1 MELIMTKKTILVVDD
16 DSISRHLIKGFLRDE
31 ENYIVE
37 TVTSGQDCLNFIENN
52 DVDLIISDVEMDDL
66 DGIEMSKILLSKDKT
81 SNVPIILS
89 SIRDQLDVARK
100 SRDFANVKKVTQKPY
115 DRNILLSDIK
125 EFCNP

>member
-1 MELIMTKKTILVVDD
+1 MTKKTILFVDD

-31 ENYIVE
+31 ENYIVK
-37 TVTSGQDCLNFIENN
+37 TVASAQECLNFIENN

-89 SIRDQLDVARK
+89 SIRDQLDVVRK
-100 SRDFANVKKVTQKPY
+100 SRDYDNVKKVTQKPY
-115 DRNILLSDIK
+115 DRNVLLSDVK
-125 EFCNP
+125 EIFSL

>member
-1 MELIMTKKTILVVDD
+1 MTKKTILFVDD

-31 ENYIVE
+31 ENYIVK
-37 TVTSGQDCLNFIENN
+37 TVASAQECLNFIENN

-81 SNVPIILS
+81 SNVPVILS
-89 SIRDQLDVARK
+89 SIRDQLDVVRK
-100 SRDFANVKKVTQKPY
+100 SRDYDNVKKVTQKPY

>member
-1 MELIMTKKTILVVDD
+1 MELIMTKKTILFVDD

-31 ENYIVE
+31 ENYIVK
-37 TVTSGQDCLNFIENN
+37 TVASAQECLNFIENN

-89 SIRDQLDVARK
+89 SIRDQLDVVRK
-100 SRDFANVKKVTQKPY
+100 SRDYDNVKKVTQKPY
-115 DRNILLSDIK
+115 DRNVLLSDVK
-125 EFCNP
+125 EIFSL